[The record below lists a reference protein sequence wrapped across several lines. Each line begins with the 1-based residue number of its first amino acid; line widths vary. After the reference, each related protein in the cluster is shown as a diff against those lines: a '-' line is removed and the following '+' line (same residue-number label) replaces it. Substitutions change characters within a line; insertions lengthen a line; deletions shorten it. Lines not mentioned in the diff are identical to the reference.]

1 MSDERDRQGS
11 GFRVQGSGLR
21 ADVTSWR
28 RTLNPRRWFPLRHLF
43 VRRVANVH
51 PSEGGAAAAA
61 DAAVSTPVGALMA
74 GHVLRDGELVLLI
87 LRPSRWFILLSSLK
101 FMAIVTIFTIFGVL
115 FEDALHIPRRR
126 AVEAG
131 VWLGIGRVMW
141 AVLQWMGRLYV
152 LTDLRIIRLSGVFTV
167 SVLDCALRKVA
178 RTMLESNL
186 MEKIVRIGSI
196 VVIPQDEEAP
206 IFQWHMVAR
215 PRLVHKQILS
225 AIHRAKQGNLGCH
238 R

>member
-1 MSDERDRQGS
+1 MNDEVRTMNAK
-11 GFRVQGSGLR
+11 R
-21 ADVTSWR
+21 AAVA
-28 RTLNPRRWFPLRHLF
+28 TLLGGWLWFI
-43 VRRVANVH
+43 VRRDVH
-51 PSEGGAAAAA
+51 ASEGGAAAATA
-61 DAAVSTPVGALMA
+61 EAAVSTPVGALMA

-101 FMAIVTIFTIFGVL
+101 FLAIVTIFAIFGVL

-126 AVEAG
+126 AIEAG
-131 VWLGIGRVMW
+131 VWLGIGRIMW
-141 AVLQWMGRLYV
+141 GVLQWMGRLYV
-152 LTDLRIIRLSGVFTV
+152 LTDMRIIRLSGVFNV
-167 SVLDCALRKVA
+167 SVFDCALRKVA

-196 VVIPQDEEAP
+196 VIIPQDEEAP

-225 AIHRAKQGNLGCH
+225 AIHRAKQGNVGCH

>member
-1 MSDERDRQGS
+1 M
-11 GFRVQGSGLR
+11 R
-21 ADVTSWR
+21 ADVTGES
-28 RTLNPRRWFPLRHLF
+28 RTLSPRKWFPLRHLF

-51 PSEGGAAAAA
+51 ASEGGAAAAA

-152 LTDLRIIRLSGVFTV
+152 LTDLRVVRLSGVFNV
-167 SVLDCALRKVA
+167 DIIDCPLRKVA
-178 RTMLESNL
+178 QARLVPSFRERL
-186 MEKIVRIGSI
+186 VRLGSI
-196 VVIPQDEEAP
+196 EVIPRDDTCPAADWRTIANANSSISDPLRLAP
-206 IFQWHMVAR
+206 GTTLIIPPV
-215 PRLVHKQILS
+215 
-225 AIHRAKQGNLGCH
+225 
-238 R
+238 

>member
-1 MSDERDRQGS
+1 MNVEVGTMSGEKATPT
-11 GFRVQGSGLR
+11 LR
-21 ADVTSWR
+21 GRCVSFIVHHSSFIVR
-28 RTLNPRRWFPLRHLF
+28 NLL
-43 VRRVANVH
+43 VRRVGNIH